1 MNTRIATL
9 LLAAAGLLAMRAG
22 QAAETAAPAT
32 EPGETWEI
40 TSSMEMAGMSMA
52 PHTQQVCQPLAGD
65 QPAVPQPDDKSCE
78 MYDVRR
84 TGSSMTWQMRC
95 TGKDAMTGSGELNY
109 QGRDSYQGK
118 MTMNME
124 GETVVTRLSGRRLGG
139 QCDAGAIKKQIAAV
153 EKQSAAMLAQQCREA
168 ARSMQVMMFDGRYPT
183 ACDAKTKAEFCKRVG
198 TEQGYDLL
206 AARGQAPGAGNPDL
220 ESAGKACGIDT
231 IATRKQLCKAAVG
244 KDASL
249 PFLARHC
256 PDEAAPIAQAQC
268 AGRSF
273 TSQPEVK
280 YREFC
285 SDYARHDLMQGGAGA
300 TGGQPDASGQ
310 PAPQE
315 QAPAGNDSAIE
326 EGKKALRKLLPF

>member
-1 MNTRIATL
+1 MNSGSATL
-9 LLAAAGLLAMRAG
+9 MLVVAGLFAMRPG
-22 QAAETAAPAT
+22 LTAETTAPAT

-78 MYDVRR
+78 MYDVQRS
-84 TGSSMTWQMRC
+84 GSSMSWKMRC
-95 TGKDAMTGSGELNY
+95 TGKDAMTGSGELSY

-124 GETVVTRLSGRRLGG
+124 GQTVITRLSGKRLGA

-153 EKQSAAMLAQQCREA
+153 EKQTAATLAQQCREA

-206 AARGQAPGAGNPDL
+206 AARGQAPGASNPEL
-220 ESAGKACGIDT
+220 ESAGKTCGVDIA
-231 IATRKQLCKAAVG
+231 ATRKQLCKAGVG

-273 TSQPEVK
+273 TSQPEQK

-285 SDYARHDLMQGGAGA
+285 SDYARHNLMQGGAGA
-300 TGGQPDASGQ
+300 TGGQQDASGQ

-315 QAPAGNDSAIE
+315 QTPAGNAVE